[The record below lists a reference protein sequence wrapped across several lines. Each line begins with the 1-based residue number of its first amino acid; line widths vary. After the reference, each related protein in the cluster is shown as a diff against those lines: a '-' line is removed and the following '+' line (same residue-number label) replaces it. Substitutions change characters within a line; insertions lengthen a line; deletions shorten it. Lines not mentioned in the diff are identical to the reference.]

1 MGGGNAPAAAGR
13 AELLRCVT
21 ALPHDGASRA
31 MAQAAGLD
39 ITSVSWEDCARSKNS
54 VWGPCIRQGAFFCPL
69 LPLRRLGVNRHD
81 AHGGRPGDAARRHP
95 NYTDLT
101 WDVPM
106 DAIPLVVGNEAPGAP
121 LRSIS
126 LKEYLQDFGK
136 YADGT
141 KKSPP
146 SSSLFGSQ
154 RVALPA
160 SLYAP
165 GRDSHALVTGQAA
178 FLPLPEGEEV
188 PFNVALYN
196 YQSGGGHPCVLAIVA
211 TAHGTSAQLI
221 DNSGGRGQKL
231 WFNKGGDACP
241 FVGLRLTED
250 RRQRGVPL
258 EGAMTAEEK
267 RQNVIVVIQVPL
279 VVPQKFFE
287 QKNNLASGCG
297 AGFGS
302 STLSQSLDGA
312 PASAKLTALFGS
324 GKPMHPPGAPPSPP
338 VFGTNLATP
347 SPCPPPPPS
356 APHMAFTMSSSLMPA
371 PAVPA
376 PFPGGSPS
384 RASQVTQTRVQLPV
398 DVEPAIV
405 RVGPPV
411 GPFPSVA
418 TRGHATAIQRDI
430 RFPVRV
436 TVQWYKSTTTGHVDE
451 ATITGVREQM
461 ADARRH
467 GHFFGSLVS
476 VHASGRPT
484 EPRQLPPASAAGGLC
499 SRCRQQLS
507 GRPWFRCTVCP
518 EWSLCEGCEAPGPAG
533 HGHPPNH
540 VLARMRSE
548 HYPYGRNPIAHSR
561 ASLVHA
567 GVRCDGCSATPI
579 VGIRYRCT
587 TCHDFDL
594 CEACEASM
602 GHGGFRHN
610 LLKIFHSNTVKVGPP
625 LFGV

>member
-1 MGGGNAPAAAGR
+1 MT
-13 AELLRCVT
+13 LMV
-21 ALPHDGASRA
+21 DDQA
-31 MAQAAGLD
+31 M
-39 ITSVSWEDCARSKNS
+39 
-54 VWGPCIRQGAFFCPL
+54 PL
-69 LPLRRLGVNRHD
+69 V
-81 AHGGRPGDAARRHP
+81 RHP
-95 NYTDLT
+95 NYTDQT

-126 LKEYLQDFGK
+126 LKEYLQNFGTRTFPPPPLCSSFFCNLQAFPKHK

-141 KKSPP
+141 KTSPP

-154 RVALPA
+154 NVALPA
-160 SLYAP
+160 SLDAP
-165 GRDSHALVTGQAA
+165 GRDLHALVSGQAA

-221 DNSGGRGQKL
+221 DNSGRRGQKL
-231 WFNKGGDACP
+231 WFNKGGEACP

-287 QKNNLASGCG
+287 QKTNFAPGFG
-297 AGFGS
+297 TGFGS

-312 PASAKLTALFGS
+312 PASAKLTTLFGS

-347 SPCPPPPPS
+347 SPCPPPPPY
-356 APHMAFTMSSSLMPA
+356 APDMAFAMSASLMPA
-371 PAVPA
+371 LAVPA
-376 PFPGGSPS
+376 PFLSGSPS
-384 RASQVTQTRVQLPV
+384 RASQLKQAKVQLPV

-418 TRGHATAIQRDI
+418 TRGHATVIQRDT

-451 ATITGVREQM
+451 ATISGIREQM
-461 ADARRH
+461 ADARRR
-467 GHFFGSLVS
+467 GHFFGSLVTA
-476 VHASGRPT
+476 HASGRPT
-484 EPRQLPPASAAGGLC
+484 EARQLSPASAAGGLC
-499 SRCRQQLS
+499 SRCRQLLS
-507 GRPWFRCTVCP
+507 GGGRPWFCCTVCP
-518 EWSLCEGCEAPGPAG
+518 ECSLCEGCEAPGPAG
-533 HGHPPNH
+533 HGHPADH

-548 HYPYGRNPIAHSR
+548 HYPYGRNPLAHSR

-567 GVRCDGCSATPI
+567 GVRCDGCGATPI